1 MKRVMIVTIISGVLM
16 AWCGFAVYGMIQFY
30 IASERAEMIEGWKAK
45 TIDLELKVEK
55 YERLIPT
62 LPVLRQLLTPV
73 PWLEL
78 EALSERNRQE
88 KVRNAEE

>member
-1 MKRVMIVTIISGVLM
+1 MKRFVIATIIFGFCTV
-16 AWCGFAVYGMIQFY
+16 WCVFAIYGMIQFCT
-30 IASERAEMIEGWKAK
+30 ASERAEAIEGWKAK

-88 KVRNAEE
+88 KIENAKK